1 MSKVECFGVDYER
14 FDLGKLLERLT
25 KKYQIRN
32 VLEIPV
38 SGEKAMP
45 SIYSLGFGIAGC
57 EVTLMNG
64 KESRI
69 RVWEKLGLKDK
80 VTFERGIE
88 KWNNWSACTFLR

>member
-14 FDLGKLLERLT
+14 YDLGKLLERLT

-32 VLEIPV
+32 VSEIPV

-57 EVTLMNG
+57 
-64 KESRI
+64 
-69 RVWEKLGLKDK
+69 D
-80 VTFERGIE
+80 
-88 KWNNWSACTFLR
+88 